1 MIEQMTQ
8 LQMELL
14 ITELASKVSVL
25 ELEVGRLKT
34 AEFRKKMETP
44 ASIQHLNPIPN
55 EVNTIDN
62 EYASVEDAPKWD
74 VRFVINTSKGSFP
87 QSFIQKAFTEKQAIY
102 LARTHQL
109 FDMVNK
115 IVKAKQIEPK
125 WKVENAVAEKI
136 D

>member
-1 MIEQMTQ
+1 MEHSQLEAIITQ
-8 LQMELL
+8 LINRVVALENEVKELKGKQQRPKL
-14 ITELASKVSVL
+14 LSGL
-25 ELEVGRLKT
+25 
-34 AEFRKKMETP
+34 ETP
-44 ASIQHLNPIPN
+44 ASIQHLNPTPN
-55 EVNTIDN
+55 EVDTIDN
-62 EYASVEDAPKWD
+62 EYPSVEDAPKWD